1 MALICAPIEKG
12 NCSMYDLQKASMW
25 KRISAYLF
33 DVILLG
39 IVAVLCMLG
48 LSAILNYDSYSE
60 TVNNAYASYGEK
72 YNVDLRISN
81 SEFEKLDEDAK
92 KRTEDALYALNQD
105 VESKRALNMMMQL
118 SLLIA
123 SFGILAG
130 YVIMEFIIPLLFKN
144 GQTLGKKIFGIA
156 VMHTSFIKLSPPML
170 FARTIL
176 GKFAIETMVPVYIIL
191 MMFFGAIGIV
201 GPAILILLIVLQAGV
216 MLFTNTNSAIHDLLA
231 KTVTVDLAS
240 QKIFEDEKEL
250 LKWKEQMHAEKA
262 AKQTY

>member
-1 MALICAPIEKG
+1 
-12 NCSMYDLQKASMW
+12 MYDLQKASMW

-33 DVILLG
+33 DIILLG

-60 TVNNAYASYGEK
+60 TVNNAYDTYGEK
-72 YNVDLRISN
+72 YQVDLRIST
-81 SEFEKLDEDAK
+81 SEYEKLDEDAK
-92 KRTEDALYALNQD
+92 ARTDEALSALNND
-105 VESKRALNMMMQL
+105 AESRKALNMMMQL

-130 YVIMEFIIPLLFKN
+130 YVIMDFLIPLLLKN
-144 GQTLGKKIFGIA
+144 GQTLGKKIFGVA

-201 GPAILILLIVLQAGV
+201 GPAILILLIVLQAAV
-216 MLFTNTNSAIHDLLA
+216 LLFTNTNSAVHDLLA
-231 KTVTVDLAS
+231 KTVTVDLGS
-240 QKIFEDEKEL
+240 QKIFENEKEL

-262 AKQTY
+262 ARQTY